1 MCLRTGGAGACLI
14 AIWCRAGPHDMHDAE
29 QEPSSIC
36 GLKGSRRYGQ
46 SQRELYEGRTGE
58 GDYEARSGEA
68 ASYNRGNYEANFAG
82 VPQGTL
88 CPMLF

>member
-1 MCLRTGGAGACLI
+1 MPDCDLVPR
-14 AIWCRAGPHDMHDAE
+14 WPHDMHDAE

-68 ASYNRGNYEANFAG
+68 ASYNRGNYDANFAG
-82 VPQGTL
+82 VPQGTP
-88 CPMLF
+88 CPCFFELRPVDWLP